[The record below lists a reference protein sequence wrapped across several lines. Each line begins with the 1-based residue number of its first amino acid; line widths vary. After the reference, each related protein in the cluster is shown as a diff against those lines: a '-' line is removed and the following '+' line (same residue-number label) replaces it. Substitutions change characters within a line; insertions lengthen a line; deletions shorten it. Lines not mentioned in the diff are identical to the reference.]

1 MPEVRKQIIFHGR
14 VQGVGFRYMAMHYA
28 SLLGLSGWVRN
39 EPNGTV
45 SMEAQG
51 SESAITRLLEA
62 LNQRPY
68 IYIEWMDTKELPLV
82 QEERRFRIR

>member
-14 VQGVGFRYMAMHYA
+14 VQGVGSRYMAMHYA

-51 SESAITRLLEA
+51 SESAISRLLEA

-68 IYIEWMDTKELPLV
+68 ISIEWMDTKELPLV

>member
-1 MPEVRKQIIFHGR
+1 
-14 VQGVGFRYMAMHYA
+14 MAMHYA

-51 SESAITRLLEA
+51 SESAISRLLEA

-68 IYIEWMDTKELPLV
+68 ISIEWMDTKELPLV